1 VRTLVKPL
9 PNYDLIQTFGTVLF
23 IIICIGIAFV
33 WLKIR
38 KPHLR
43 IGLTIIIMISAYLFS
58 LSDISKHYGISV
70 TQRDLISLVILSL
83 SFLTLFYN
91 SQKKIRLYF
100 VTSTK
105 KQALHKQRQK
115 CGICGKGLA
124 KFNIDFDH
132 KNGNR
137 SDNRL
142 SNCRALCTPCHRK
155 KHTER

>member
-1 VRTLVKPL
+1 MKPL
-9 PNYDLIQTFGTVLF
+9 PVHDLIQTFGIVLF
-23 IIICIGIAFV
+23 IMICMGIAYV

-38 KPHLR
+38 KPYLR
-43 IGLTIIIMISAYLFS
+43 IGLTIIIMICAYLFS
-58 LSDISKHYGISV
+58 LSDIPKHYGFSV
-70 TQRDLISLVILSL
+70 TQRDLISLIILSL

-91 SQKKIRLYF
+91 PQKKVRLYF
-100 VTSTK
+100 ATSTK

-155 KHTER
+155 KHAVR

>member
-1 VRTLVKPL
+1 VKPM
-9 PNYDLIQTFGTVLF
+9 PDYDLFLSFSMLLYV
-23 IIICIGIAFV
+23 IICIGIAYV

-38 KPHLR
+38 RPHLR
-43 IGLTIIIMISAYLFS
+43 IGLTIIVMVTAYLTS
-58 LSDISKHYGISV
+58 ISDIPKDYGITV
-70 TQRDLISLVILSL
+70 TQQELIALMILSI
-83 SFLTLFYN
+83 SFLTLFHG

-100 VTSTK
+100 ATATK
-105 KQALHKQRQK
+105 NQALCKQRQK

-132 KNGNR
+132 NNGNR

-155 KHTER
+155 KHAIS

>member
-1 VRTLVKPL
+1 VKPL
-9 PNYDLIQTFGTVLF
+9 PDYDLIQTFGTVLF
-23 IIICIGIAFV
+23 TIICIGIAFV
-33 WLKIR
+33 CLKIR

-100 VTSTK
+100 ATSTK